1 MTTQTKAWWEEYA
14 SAYQDDCQIPI
25 DIHYGPSCPNE
36 DEIGLLGDLQ
46 GKDVL
51 EIGCGGGQC
60 AIAFALRGARA
71 IGLDISET
79 QLEFARALAVENGVE
94 VTFRQHDVRDLA
106 PITDASQDIV
116 FSAFALQ
123 FIEDKTGVFQEVHR
137 VLRPG
142 GALAFSV
149 EHPVFHKIDPESLKV
164 VHSYHDISPLRDT
177 RGKHG
182 AVTTYRHNFSSLF
195 AALVDAGLVV
205 QTILEPDARIRH
217 DYDPWFGK
225 RGCYYP
231 EILDVMPPTVI
242 FKAGKPQG

>member
-36 DEIGLLGDLQ
+36 DALGLLGDLQ

-60 AIAFALRGARA
+60 AIGFALRGARA
-71 IGLDISET
+71 IGLDISEM
-79 QLEFARALAVENGVE
+79 QLEYARALAVENGVE

-106 PITDASQDIV
+106 PIADASQDIV

-142 GALAFSV
+142 GSLAFSV
-149 EHPVFHKIDPESLKV
+149 EHPVFHKIDPESLEV
-164 VHSYHDISPLRDT
+164 VHSYHDTSPLREA
-177 RGKHG
+177 RGEHG

-195 AALVDAGLVV
+195 AALIDAGLVV
-205 QTILEPDARIRH
+205 QTILEPDARIRYE
-217 DYDPWFGK
+217 YDPWFGK

>member
-1 MTTQTKAWWEEYA
+1 MTTQTKAWWEGYA
-14 SAYQDDCQIPI
+14 QAYQDDCQIPV

-36 DEIGLLGDLQ
+36 DALRLLGELR

-71 IGLDISET
+71 VGLDISEV
-79 QLEFARALAVENGVE
+79 QLKFARALAAENGVE
-94 VTFRQHDVRDLA
+94 VTFQQHDVSDLT
-106 PITDASQDIV
+106 PIADTSQDIV

-123 FIEDKTGVFQEVHR
+123 FIENKARVFHEVYR

-142 GALAFSV
+142 GVFAFSLQ
-149 EHPVFHKIDPESLKV
+149 HPVFHTIDPESLAV
-164 VHSYHDISPLRDT
+164 VHSYHDLSPQPRD
-177 RGKHG
+177 RGEYG
-182 AVTTYRHNFSSLF
+182 EVTMYRHNVSSLH

-205 QTILEPDARIRH
+205 QRILEPDARIRY

-225 RGCYYP
+225 RGHYYP
-231 EILDVMPPTVI
+231 AILDLMPPTII
-242 FKAGKPQG
+242 FKASKP